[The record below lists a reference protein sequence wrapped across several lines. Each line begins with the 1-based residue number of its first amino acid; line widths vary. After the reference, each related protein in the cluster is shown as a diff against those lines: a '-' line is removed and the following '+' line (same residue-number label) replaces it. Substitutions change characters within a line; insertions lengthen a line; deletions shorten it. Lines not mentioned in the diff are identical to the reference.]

1 MKCYYTTPK
10 DFVTLKSELED
21 ILKNDIKKS
30 YITQVWNEKE
40 LLLKIEKVGT
50 SKIYFEFTETNDK
63 STTIKEKKREIAMMH
78 KPFASE
84 VEKMV
89 EQILVDKM
97 GAKRVE
103 V

>member
-1 MKCYYTTPK
+1 MKFYYTTPK
-10 DFVTLKSELED
+10 AFVTLKSELED

-30 YITQVWNEKE
+30 YITPVWNGNE

-50 SKIYFEFTETNDK
+50 SKIYFEFAEMGDK

-89 EQILVDKM
+89 DSILVDKM
-97 GAKRVE
+97 GAKRIE